1 MMKIRFDRDLFE
13 RDVRR
18 SRDGEL
24 MEQAVG
30 LDVRLLCGAVALML
44 FGMTLWTGLRAT
56 LIFSPIPLAL
66 GALAVFGWRV
76 AVVDPEASRRFHELA
91 DPVRELPADMLSKA
105 PGRER
110 PRP

>member
-1 MMKIRFDRDLFE
+1 MRTFRFDRDLFE

-30 LDVRLLCGAVALML
+30 LDVRLLCGAVAVML
-44 FGMTLWTGLRAT
+44 FGMAAWTGLRAA
-56 LIFSPIPLAL
+56 LIFSPVLLAL

-91 DPVRELPADMLSKA
+91 DPARELPADA
-105 PGRER
+105 VPRPQDHER